1 MEGRLGECSRA
12 QRAPRLTSLKRQ
24 AVTQALLLCSA
35 TGFVLATEL
44 LGVCGGASQGPPS
57 NCSLSSS
64 PGSRAGGG
72 GVLWGGQALFP
83 ALLFRDQKMVL
94 WLSHGPTIC
103 DMLTA

>member
-44 LGVCGGASQGPPS
+44 LGVCVGASQGPPS

-64 PGSRAGGG
+64 PGSRAGRGCSG
-72 GVLWGGQALFP
+72 EVKRCSLPSFSEIKKWFSG
-83 ALLFRDQKMVL
+83 
-94 WLSHGPTIC
+94 
-103 DMLTA
+103 